1 MNSSGLFASMS
12 DTTPSPYRTKLS
24 LRRSSL
30 SKQQKRGSQH
40 KGAQQS
46 VRTPN
51 SKKASTAPHPAFKP
65 KMKAVLSSRSAA
77 FHILTDII
85 TRHKML
91 ADAMVA
97 HQPLS
102 DLEPR
107 DRNFSRLLIATSLRR
122 HGQITALLD
131 PLITSETDTPTRII
145 LMIGVA
151 QLVFIGTE
159 AHASIDTSVELAKH
173 LLPPRR
179 AGMVNAVLRRLQRE
193 LDDRINATNII
204 DNLQCGLAA
213 RWRDAWGADEL
224 TKLAN
229 HAMAIP
235 PLDIAVKTDVSF
247 WAARLG
253 GQVLNSQIVRCP
265 NLGDIRALPGYD
277 EGAWWVQDV
286 AAALPVQLLT
296 AANNGSLTG
305 KFVLDLCAAPGGKT
319 AQLAAAGAEICAVE
333 KDPARLSLLRDNL
346 NRLSLSADIIEA
358 NILDF
363 TPARQADHIILDA
376 PCSATGTFRR
386 HPDIFLRKKGL
397 NLRRLQ
403 QTQIDLLKASLNWIK
418 DDGTFIYITCS
429 LQPEEGEE
437 VVQTVLTEGYARLLP
452 FSVEELG
459 IFSRALHP
467 KGWARILPSCLDHI
481 NAGNEQIG
489 TGCDGFFIARLQP
502 VRS

>member
-12 DTTPSPYRTKLS
+12 DTTPSPNRPKLR
-24 LRRSSL
+24 LQRSSK
-30 SKQQKRGSQH
+30 SKQQKRGSQR

-46 VRTPN
+46 ARLLGA
-51 SKKASTAPHPAFKP
+51 KHASPAFKP
-65 KMKAVLSSRSAA
+65 KMKTALSSRSAA

-91 ADAMVA
+91 DDAIA
-97 HQPLS
+97 THQPLS
-102 DLEPR
+102 GLEPR
-107 DRNFSRLLIATSLRR
+107 DRNFARLLIATSLRR

-131 PLITSETDTPTRII
+131 ALIKPQTDTPTRII
-145 LMIGVA
+145 LIIGVA

-159 AHASIDTSVELAKH
+159 AHASISTSVELAKY

-193 LDDRINATNII
+193 LDDRLGATNII
-204 DNLQCGLAA
+204 DNLPCGLAA

-224 TKLAN
+224 NKLAS

-235 PLDIAVKTDVSF
+235 PLDIAVKADVSF
-247 WAARLG
+247 WAETLG
-253 GQVLNSQIVRCP
+253 GQALNNQIVRCP
-265 NLGDIRALPGYD
+265 TLGDIRALPGYD

-296 AANNGSLTG
+296 AASNGSLNG

-333 KDPARLSLLRDNL
+333 KDPARLSILKDNL
-346 NRLSLSADIIEA
+346 KRLSLTADIIEA
-358 NILDF
+358 DILDF
-363 TPARQADHIILDA
+363 TPERQADHIILDA

-386 HPDIFLRKKGL
+386 HPDIFLHKTAPDLK
-397 NLRRLQ
+397 RLQ
-403 QTQIDLLKASLNWIK
+403 QTQINLLKASLDWVKN
-418 DDGTFIYITCS
+418 DGTLIYISCS

-437 VVQTVLTEGYARLLP
+437 VVETVLTAVNARLLP
-452 FSVEELG
+452 FSTAELG
-459 IFSRALHP
+459 IFSEALHP
-467 KGWARILPSCLDHI
+467 QGWARILPSCLDHI
-481 NAGNEQIG
+481 DGINELNG